1 MSRRRV
7 NVAGMDAD
15 DLIPRKADDPLTT
28 LLRQD
33 LDPLS
38 VDELRDR
45 IVRLEAEIAR
55 TKSKLDGAT
64 KFRSAA
70 DSLFKK

>member
-1 MSRRRV
+1 
-7 NVAGMDAD
+7 MDID
-15 DLIPRKADDPLTT
+15 DLTPRKKEDALTAVV
-28 LLRQD
+28 RQD

-38 VDELRDR
+38 VDELRER
-45 IVRLEAEIAR
+45 IVRLEAEIVR
-55 TKSKLDGAT
+55 TKAKLDGAT

>member
-1 MSRRRV
+1 
-7 NVAGMDAD
+7 MDID
-15 DLIPRKADDPLTT
+15 DLIPRKKDDPLAAIGA
-28 LLRQD
+28 QD

-45 IVRLEAEIAR
+45 IVRLDAEVAR
-55 TKSKLDGAT
+55 TRAKLDGAT